1 MIKSPRFWFFF
12 IKLTYFDISYR
23 LYTCDLSCIRK
34 TNFISTRPKG
44 PMSASYTWKLL
55 SEFTHISVPIYSTF
69 TQGVCCFKPIKSCWH
84 GQEVGFVLRSRWKSH
99 ENNAIHFFQ
108 SLRNNPNLFKMSTS
122 SCPPCQPAIDVEPM
136 TLTRFILA
144 EQKKHPHATGD
155 FTALMN
161 FIQTAVKAVSSAVR
175 KAGIHSL

>member
-1 MIKSPRFWFFF
+1 MIFPIGSILVICLVLEKQ
-12 IKLTYFDISYR
+12 I
-23 LYTCDLSCIRK
+23 LSALGLRVQCPLR
-34 TNFISTRPKG
+34 
-44 PMSASYTWKLL
+44 
-55 SEFTHISVPIYSTF
+55 THENYYISVPIYSTF
-69 TQGVCCFKPIKSCWH
+69 TQGVCRFKPIKSCWH

-99 ENNAIHFFQ
+99 ENNAIYFFQ